1 MTISSDLSAS
11 FKNKKGYQRLIK
23 VMLGNW
29 IHHLSG
35 VCLESQ
41 GNFFCLLCS
50 HYNQRTVCYT
60 NPPISEVDYIYCGIM
75 MLACLSAD
83 QITSK

>member
-35 VCLESQ
+35 GLSGKSREI
-41 GNFFCLLCS
+41 FCLLCS

>member
-1 MTISSDLSAS
+1 MTISSDLSAN

-41 GNFFCLLCS
+41 GKFF
-50 HYNQRTVCYT
+50 VCCVVIIT
-60 NPPISEVDYIYCGIM
+60 REPSAIPIHQSVKWIIFTAE
-75 MLACLSAD
+75 L
-83 QITSK
+83 